1 MGLTR
6 RAFLE
11 AISLALGV
19 GGASLTLA
27 PGAYYQA
34 LAKST
39 DRKLAL
45 LIGINQ
51 YPEAALDTVPNSD
64 GGLRGCLTDVAL
76 QRELLIHR
84 FGFQASD
91 IVTLTNQQATRTAI
105 LEAIAEHLVAQ
116 ARAGD
121 VVLLHFSGYGSQ
133 VRLEA
138 DGGRPYL
145 AWVTADSRLPT
156 EQNPTLGD
164 LLELEVM
171 SQLQGLATRNL
182 TTVIDAG
189 YQDLGFS
196 RHGNL
201 RVRSRPTVPTAIWPP
216 GLAPTPSLSWPGVVL
231 RAAAPGDLVV
241 EGQGDGFS
249 AGIFTYALT
258 QGLWTALPDAANRQL
273 WMQDLGERARR
284 WGGAEQHP
292 TWSGGARQT
301 TIAYAPPTQMMAA
314 DGVVVAP
321 SASDRPLT
329 VWLGGLDPTL
339 LSYLQ
344 PGSVLVTMPPS
355 GVVTSEGQP
364 FPSLDLRLESRSGV
378 KAMARATDPTAPLP
392 LQSQPVY
399 EKVRVLPRSIDLVV
413 AIDSRLQRFER
424 VDATS
429 ALAAI
434 PFVTAISPGD
444 RGADCLF
451 GRLPHPT
458 PPTLTAALTQPGGQV
473 PSPQQDLDLAPPNRY
488 GLFTPNHYQL
498 ASSWIPKEEAVKTA
512 IARLTPHFHSLLAL
526 KLVRLCANRQASWLG
541 VTASLETVELKPR
554 LLAKQRSDRGE
565 ASSPPWNGATM
576 GGSDPSPLP
585 LLASRTKVLYRVT
598 SAMGDPLHGLLIQFD
613 SQGQAHVLCPPALQT
628 VATLAHG
635 SAVTPSLA
643 TTVPDSGDG
652 IPVLPTPG
660 LVETYL
666 VLSRQSFDRCY
677 RILGGDS
684 QTLPQASLFQLA
696 QPLQLAQALLE
707 DLHSGSS
714 SSDHYHLG
722 HDQWVAFNFNYC
734 VAAEVV

>member
-1 MGLTR
+1 MALTR

-11 AISLALGV
+11 GISLALGV
-19 GGASLTLA
+19 GGVALTFA
-27 PGAYYQA
+27 PGVYYQA

-51 YPEAALDTVPNSD
+51 YPEAALDTVPNPD

-76 QRELLIHR
+76 QRALLVHR

-91 IVTLTNQQATRTAI
+91 IFTLTNQQATRPAI

-133 VRLEA
+133 VRLQA
-138 DGGRPYL
+138 DGGEPYL

-156 EQNPTLGD
+156 EQNPALGD
-164 LLELEVM
+164 LLELEVI
-171 SQLQGLATRNL
+171 SRLQGLATSNL

-189 YQDLGFS
+189 YQDLGCN

-201 RVRSRPTVPTAIWPP
+201 RVRSRPTVPTALWPP
-216 GLAPTPSLSWPGVVL
+216 DLAPTPPLRWPGALL

-258 QGLWTALPDAANRQL
+258 QGLWTALPDANLQL

-284 WGGAEQHP
+284 WGGAEQYP
-292 TWSGGARQT
+292 TGSTQARPK

-314 DGVVVAP
+314 DGVVLVP
-321 SASDRPLT
+321 PASDRPLA
-329 VWLGGLDPTL
+329 VWLGGLDPVL

-344 PGSVLVTMPPS
+344 PGSVLVTVPP
-355 GVVTSEGQP
+355 GGEIASEGQSSQP
-364 FPSLDLRLESRSGV
+364 LELRLESRVGV
-378 KAMARATDPTAPLP
+378 KGMARATDPTAPLP
-392 LQSQPVY
+392 IQSQPVY
-399 EKVRVLPRSIDLVV
+399 EKVRVLPRAIDLVV

-434 PFVTAISPGD
+434 PFVTAIAPGD

-458 PPTLTAALTQPGGQV
+458 PPTLTAALTQPGDPVQ
-473 PSPQQDLDLAPPNRY
+473 PPPQDPDRVPPNRY
-488 GLFTPNHYQL
+488 GLFTPNRYQL

-541 VTASLETVELKPR
+541 ITASLETVESKPR
-554 LLAKQRSDRGE
+554 LLAKQRSDRGQL
-565 ASSPPWNGATM
+565 SSPPWTADTVSGP
-576 GGSDPSPLP
+576 GPSPLP
-585 LLASRTKVLYRVT
+585 PLPSRTKLLYRVT
-598 SAMGDPLHGLLIQFD
+598 SAMGDPLHGLLLQFD
-613 SQGQAHVLCPPALQT
+613 SQGQGYVLFPLTLSTAANLAYGAAVGAAL
-628 VATLAHG
+628 V
-635 SAVTPSLA
+635 
-643 TTVPDSGDG
+643 TTVPDTGDG

-660 LVETYL
+660 LVESYL
-666 VLSRQSFDRCY
+666 VLSRQSFDRCH
-677 RILGGDS
+677 RILGEDG
-684 QTLPQASLFQLA
+684 QTLPQATLLQLA
-696 QPLQLAQALLE
+696 QPLKLAQALLE
-707 DLHSGSS
+707 DLHRGSP
-714 SSDHYHLG
+714 SSDHYRLD
-722 HDQWVAFNFNYC
+722 HDQWVAFNFNYR
-734 VAAEVV
+734 VAPEAV